1 MGPRLVSA
9 RSAAPYVFALVLSSL
24 IDLLL
29 RARILFEL
37 NFHRVSVRPFS
48 DQLFGFL
55 VGGYLFLLS
64 AFLIF
69 FLVKIL
75 PNILRSRNLSRWDVR
90 LLGLLATMQ
99 LVSNL
104 FAINL
109 AIYFVDIA
117 SYELLG
123 ESLALYFSINLIFL
137 FWYWFLDYPFRNQRL
152 VSGGID
158 GKDRTGIPYGI
169 LFPEEAMQRDL
180 NGSGVW
186 VPRLVDYVFF
196 TLVSS
201 NTFGAPEGH
210 AVIGDRLK
218 WTQVVHTL
226 CMILVFIVIVA
237 RAINTLT

>member
-1 MGPRLVSA
+1 
-9 RSAAPYVFALVLSSL
+9 
-24 IDLLL
+24 
-29 RARILFEL
+29 
-37 NFHRVSVRPFS
+37 
-48 DQLFGFL
+48 
-55 VGGYLFLLS
+55 
-64 AFLIF
+64 
-69 FLVKIL
+69 
-75 PNILRSRNLSRWDVR
+75 
-90 LLGLLATMQ
+90 MQ

-109 AIYFVDIA
+109 AIYFVGIA